1 MESNSESVAPATA
14 GGDAFTVKDMI
25 RSLIGVRPSGDSA
38 ALIGQLRDLE
48 DLKSASA
55 GLQARMAVAL
65 DARERR
71 AQHAAGLPAAELGQG
86 VAAQIALARR
96 ESPARGSRLLGLAK
110 ALVTE
115 MPHTL
120 AALHTGQLNE
130 WRATLLVKETACL
143 SAADR
148 CAVDEQLAADTAAL
162 AGLGDRA
169 LIAAARTASYRL
181 DPHSVVNR
189 ASNAT
194 ADRHVSLRPAPDTM
208 TYLTA
213 LLPAAAG
220 VAVHAAL
227 TRHAATQRSTGDTRS
242 RGQIMADDL
251 VERVTGTPGGITG
264 VQIQLI
270 MTDRTLLQGDTEP
283 ARLPGYGIVPAAW
296 ARRTAFASHE
306 TDTGDGDPNSSDG
319 AGSTA
324 VPQRTTTGDGE
335 PAFTTWLRRLYTTP
349 GSGDLLAMDSRAR
362 LFPPGL
368 RRFIQTRDD
377 TCRNPYCDAPIRHL
391 DHIIPWHGNGPTN
404 SSNGA
409 GLCEACN
416 HTKETPGWTVKP
428 RPGPRHTIEINT
440 PAGHTYHST
449 APPLPG
455 TERSVSRAALRG
467 RVA

>member
-1 MESNSESVAPATA
+1 MESNSESVAPAIA
-14 GGDAFTVKDMI
+14 GGDAFTVKDVI
-25 RSLIGVRPSGDSA
+25 RSLTGVRLSCDSA

-55 GLQARMAVAL
+55 GLQARIAVAL
-65 DARERR
+65 EARERR

-86 VAAQIALARR
+86 VAAQVALARR

-130 WRATLLVKETACL
+130 WRATLLVKETACI

-148 CAVDEQLAADTAAL
+148 SAVDEQLAADPGAL

-169 LIAAARTASYRL
+169 LTAAARTASYRL

-194 ADRHVSLRPAPDTM
+194 TDRHVSLRPAPDTM

-220 VAVHAAL
+220 VAIHAAL

-251 VERVTGTPGGITG
+251 VERLTCTPGGITG
-264 VQIQLI
+264 VEIQLI
-270 MTDRTLLQGDTEP
+270 MTDRTLLQGDSEP
-283 ARLPGYGIVPAAW
+283 ARLPGYGIVPATW
-296 ARRTAFASHE
+296 ARRTAFTRPAPSPNT
-306 TDTGDGDPNSSDG
+306 TDGTGS
-319 AGSTA
+319 AA
-324 VPQRTTTGDGE
+324 VPQRTNTGDGE

-349 GSGDLLAMDSRAR
+349 GSGDLVAMDSRAR
-362 LFPPGL
+362 IF
-368 RRFIQTRDD
+368 Q
-377 TCRNPYCDAPIRHL
+377 
-391 DHIIPWHGNGPTN
+391 
-404 SSNGA
+404 
-409 GLCEACN
+409 
-416 HTKETPGWTVKP
+416 P
-428 RPGPRHTIEINT
+428 R
-440 PAGHTYHST
+440 
-449 APPLPG
+449 APPLHPDPG
-455 TERSVSRAALRG
+455 RHLPHPLLRRPHPPPGPHHRLARERTHQQQQRRRTLRSLQPHQ
-467 RVA
+467 RNTRLDRQTPPRPTTHHRNQHTNRPQLPLHSPATARH